1 VSGLSSTSGSTSSG
15 SSQIYGTNVPPVSFP
30 GIASGIDYNSIIA
43 KYTDLTLQ
51 QETPLKNKVTAL
63 NNQQAELLKIQDLI
77 SKFQDTFQAVSDPG
91 AFTAT
96 APTSSNSGAIA
107 ASAVANSV
115 ATPGTYVI
123 TNASLATATQLTNDA
138 AANGTF
144 DPTQTLVNAGASIT
158 PSNGP
163 AGSTHGTVTIDG
175 VALQYDVNTQDL
187 QSWITTIANP
197 ALAAAGVGA
206 SLAYSN
212 GKVTVTSTQPLTLGS
227 ANDSGNLLQVLKL
240 DTAQITNSGGVYT
253 ATSSTNIGGINLGAT
268 LNASNNA
275 GFATAV
281 TAGNFTINGVV
292 FKVDPSVNNLND
304 VIQEIN
310 TSSAGVIASYD
321 SANDRIIL
329 TSKTSGPQGISLGQ
343 SGDTSNFL
351 QAAGFLTDYT
361 KPNQIS
367 AGAQLQVGKSAHVQ
381 YTDNGGT
388 AHDVY
393 SNSNDVTTAIPGVDL
408 KLQQA
413 VDGVVVPPIT
423 ISVSQDSTALQGA
436 IKTFVDAYNAV
447 IDEINTATQAPVIGS
462 TTDATSGQST
472 GTQLTTG
479 GVLFNNQDVLSL
491 RDQLVNLVSG
501 FGNTGSASYNSL
513 ASIGLTLD
521 SSFSVQAASSS
532 DTQNSTSQNSVSS
545 QTFQG
550 TSGRLNAL
558 DVNAFTAALS
568 ANASAVAK
576 LFTGTGSIVGQLG
589 SYLTTVSGLPTQLTG
604 ALAGKIP
611 AQPLFSVL
619 SSSTNDQITS
629 LQQQIQLV
637 TDQANMQADRL
648 RQEFVSAEGTIA
660 SLQSLQSSLGA
671 LTSSSKSSG

>member
-1 VSGLSSTSGSTSSG
+1 VSGLSSASSATSSG
-15 SSQIYGTNVPPVSFP
+15 SSQVYGTNVPPVSFP

-77 SKFQDTFQAVSDPG
+77 SKFQDTFQAVSDPA

-96 APTSSNSGAIA
+96 APASSNSSAIS
-107 ASAVANSV
+107 ASAVANGV

-123 TNASLATATQLTNDA
+123 TNATLATATQLTNDA
-138 AANGTF
+138 SANGTF
-144 DPTQTLVNAGASIT
+144 DATQPLVSAGASIT

-206 SLAYSN
+206 SLSYSN
-212 GKVTVTSTQPLTLGS
+212 GKVTVSSTQPLTLGS

-240 DTAQITNSGGVYT
+240 DTAQITNGGGVYT
-253 ATSSTNIGGINLGAT
+253 ATSSSSIGGINLGAT
-268 LNASNNA
+268 LNASNDA

-292 FKVDPSVNNLND
+292 FKVDPTVNNLND
-304 VIQEIN
+304 VIQQIN

-388 AHDVY
+388 PHDVY

-413 VDGVVVPPIT
+413 VDGIVVPPVT

-447 IDEINTATQAPVIGS
+447 IDEINTATQAPVVGS

-472 GTQLTTG
+472 GTQLTSG

-501 FGNTGSASYNSL
+501 FGNTGSTSYNSL

-521 SSFSVQAASSS
+521 SSFNVQTASSS

-558 DVNAFTAALS
+558 DVTKFTAALS

-660 SLQSLQSSLGA
+660 TLQSLQSSLGA
-671 LTSSSKSSG
+671 LTGSTKSTG

>member
-1 VSGLSSTSGSTSSG
+1 MSGIGSTSSSTAG
-15 SSQIYGTNVPPVSFP
+15 SSNQFGTNVPPVSFP
-30 GIASGIDYNSIIA
+30 GIASGIDYNSIIQ

-63 NNQQAELLKIQDLI
+63 NNQQAELLKIQDLV
-77 SKFQDTFQAVSDPG
+77 SKFQDTFQAVSDPAG
-91 AFTAT
+91 FNAT
-96 APTSSNSGAIA
+96 APTSSNSGAIG
-107 ASAVANSV
+107 ASAVANAV

-123 TNASLATATQLTNDA
+123 TKATLATATQLTNDP

-144 DPTQTLVNAGASIT
+144 DPAQPLVSAGASIT

-163 AGSTHGTVTIDG
+163 AGSSHGTVTIDG
-175 VALQYDVNTQDL
+175 VALQYDVNTTDL
-187 QSWITTIANP
+187 QSWIANIANP

-206 SLAYSN
+206 SLSYNS
-212 GKVTVTSTQPLTLGS
+212 GKVTVTSAQPLTLGS

-240 DTAQITNSGGVYT
+240 DTAQITNAGGVYT
-253 ATSSTNIGGINLGAT
+253 ATSASNIGGINRGAT
-268 LNASNNA
+268 LNTAGNA

-281 TAGNFTINGVV
+281 TAGNFTINGIV
-292 FKVDPSVNNLND
+292 FKVDPTVNNLND
-304 VIQEIN
+304 VIQQIN
-310 TSSAGVIASYD
+310 GSSAGVIASYD
-321 SANDRIIL
+321 AAGDRIIL

-367 AGAQLQVGKSAHVQ
+367 AGAQLQVGQSAHVQ

-388 AHDVY
+388 SHDVY
-393 SNSNDVTTAIPGVDL
+393 SNSNDVTNAIPGVDL

-413 VDGVVVPPIT
+413 VDGVVVPPVT
-423 ISVSQDSTALQGA
+423 ISVSQDSSGLQTA

-462 TTDATSGQST
+462 TTNATSGQST

-491 RDQLVNLVSG
+491 RDQLVNFVSG
-501 FGNTGSASYNSL
+501 FGATGSSSYNSL
-513 ASIGLTLD
+513 SSIGLVLD
-521 SSFSVQAASSS
+521 SSFSVQSASAS
-532 DTQNSTSQNSVSS
+532 DTQNTTSQTSVST
-545 QTFQG
+545 QTFAG
-550 TSGRLNAL
+550 TSGRLKDL
-558 DVNAFTAALS
+558 DVSKFTAALA
-568 ANASAVAK
+568 ANSSAVAK
-576 LFTGTGSIVGQLG
+576 LFTGTSSVIGQLG
-589 SYLTTVSGLPTQLTG
+589 AYLTTVSGLPTQLTG

-611 AQPLFSVL
+611 AQPLFMVL

-648 RQEFVSAEGTIA
+648 RQEFVNAESMIA
-660 SLQSLQSSLGA
+660 SLQSMQSSLGA
-671 LTSSSKSSG
+671 LTNSAKSSG